1 MPWRTALARL
11 GEERGAAFDP
21 QVVDLAAAAIEAAPP
36 DDARRDVLLVRGG
49 ELPWRAEPVTRTRAA
64 TDDDDDVAAVADD
77 ALELID
83 GNEAVQR

>member
-1 MPWRTALARL
+1 
-11 GEERGAAFDP
+11 
-21 QVVDLAAAAIEAAPP
+21 VVDRGGGAWAAPPP

>member
-1 MPWRTALARL
+1 
-11 GEERGAAFDP
+11 
-21 QVVDLAAAAIEAAPP
+21 
-36 DDARRDVLLVRGG
+36 
-49 ELPWRAEPVTRTRAA
+49 VTRTRAA